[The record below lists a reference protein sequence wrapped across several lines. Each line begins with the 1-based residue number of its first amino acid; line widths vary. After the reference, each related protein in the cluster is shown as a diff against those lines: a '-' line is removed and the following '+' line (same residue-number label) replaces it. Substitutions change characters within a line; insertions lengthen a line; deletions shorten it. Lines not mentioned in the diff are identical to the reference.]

1 MMLNIKVHK
10 YVGFRSWSRF
20 LAVSLQVT
28 WVINPAVG
36 CHYFPPGLLLSPQPL
51 RGLLF
56 LLWTEAQRVWAVC
69 LRLLPDT
76 VATAIWTWAFC
87 AWFQHANHGGGAT
100 VLKVGGQNV
109 IRERKIFFVPPTF
122 GKIGRYNF
130 CYTCGVRASKYL
142 SVLNT
147 LKFAVWL
154 SHQ

>member
-36 CHYFPPGLLLSPQPL
+36 CHYFPPGLLLPPQPL

-56 LLWTEAQRVWAVC
+56 LLWTEAQWMWAVC

-87 AWFQHANHGGGAT
+87 AWFQHANHGFKSGGTKRDSRA
-100 VLKVGGQNV
+100 KRAKKN
-109 IRERKIFFVPPTF
+109 VPPHLEKWTVQF
-122 GKIGRYNF
+122 LLHLRGTSKQIPISIEYTEICCLVVASIG
-130 CYTCGVRASKYL
+130 L
-142 SVLNT
+142 
-147 LKFAVWL
+147 
-154 SHQ
+154 